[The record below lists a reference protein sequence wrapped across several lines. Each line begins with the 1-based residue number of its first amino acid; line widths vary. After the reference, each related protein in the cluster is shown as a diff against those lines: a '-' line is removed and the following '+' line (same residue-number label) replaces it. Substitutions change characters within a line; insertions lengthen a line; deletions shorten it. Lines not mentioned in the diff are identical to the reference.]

1 MEEEPYEKEF
11 TFSPGVI
18 NTDDPKKDFKILQY
32 GIDRNQDLIAKLER
46 GAYSSMRYY
55 INPVKFGL
63 SPDIV
68 FNSKKYINK
77 TSNLGSKSITLPRIN
92 DDSELTLG
100 DLPSRIFVSM
110 LDVGTVEKDA
120 SEDGWNDPAK
130 RNADPAKI
138 HAQSMMRYNQLH
150 TQVVDI
156 TIPMNTNLS
165 AGNLIKCSFP
175 QVSNTKRKE
184 PDRETS
190 GLYMIK
196 ELAHYFDSQ
205 GSFTKLKVIRDTFGK
220 K

>member
-1 MEEEPYEKEF
+1 MC
-11 TFSPGVI
+11 I
-18 NTDDPKKDFKILQY
+18 R
-32 GIDRNQDLIAKLER
+32 DRSDK
-46 GAYSSMRYY
+46 
-55 INPVKFGL
+55 
-63 SPDIV
+63 
-68 FNSKKYINK
+68 
-77 TSNLGSKSITLPRIN
+77 
-92 DDSELTLG
+92 TLG
-100 DLPSRIFVSM
+100 ELPSRIFVSM
-110 LDVGTVEKDA
+110 LDVGTIEEDA
-120 SEDGWNDPAK
+120 SDEGWNSPVN

-175 QVSNTKRKE
+175 QISNTKRKE